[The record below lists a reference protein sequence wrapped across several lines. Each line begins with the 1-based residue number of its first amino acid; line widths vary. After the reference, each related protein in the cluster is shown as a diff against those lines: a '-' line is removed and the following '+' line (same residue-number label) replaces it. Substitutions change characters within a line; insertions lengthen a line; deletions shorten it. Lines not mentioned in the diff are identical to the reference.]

1 MNDSLT
7 PTKQISFEVE
17 EFRHFCVISLHR
29 KYLSRFASKNPP
41 MITRFCVF
49 HVKNNVEA
57 RIRGFRRRKKVVYVS
72 HESCRSTRR
81 RDANQSNVR
90 VFFFCGLR
98 NWVVHFG
105 RAAN

>member
-49 HVKNNVEA
+49 HVQNNVEA
-57 RIRGFRRRKKVVYVS
+57 RIRGFRRRKKQYMSHMKVVDP
-72 HESCRSTRR
+72 
-81 RDANQSNVR
+81 RDAIKGMYES
-90 VFFFCGLR
+90 FFCCLG
-98 NWVVHFG
+98 NWVVQLG